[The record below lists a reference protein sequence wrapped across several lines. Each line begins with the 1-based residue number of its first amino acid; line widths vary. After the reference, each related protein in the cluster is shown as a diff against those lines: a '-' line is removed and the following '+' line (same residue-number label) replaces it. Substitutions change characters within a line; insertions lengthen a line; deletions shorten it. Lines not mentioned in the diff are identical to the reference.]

1 MYKTHNFYLEVTQY
15 IEKLPHL
22 KENVNVPRTRKN

>member
-22 KENVNVPRTRKN
+22 KENVRTQKLQ